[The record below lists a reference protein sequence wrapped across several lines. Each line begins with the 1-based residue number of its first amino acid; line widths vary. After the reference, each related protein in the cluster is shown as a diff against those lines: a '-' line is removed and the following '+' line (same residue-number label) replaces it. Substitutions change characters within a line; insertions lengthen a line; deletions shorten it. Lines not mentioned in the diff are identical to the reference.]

1 MIVFQNVLWL
11 LVLIGVMIILHEAG
25 HFWAARWF
33 GVRVETFSIGFG
45 PRLFGIR
52 RGDTDYRLSAILFG
66 GYVKMTGE
74 QPGDE
79 NADDPRSFLSKPRA
93 QRLVIVLA
101 GPMMNVVLAV
111 GLLTGLFMVKYEKLA
126 DADQSAVVAHV
137 MHDSPAA
144 KAGIQDGDRIVR
156 FDGKLNPTWEDIS
169 LKEIASAGRA
179 LDVEV
184 ERSGKI
190 IHAAVTPVLD
200 DHTGVGFA
208 GWAPPAQVEVG
219 DLTPG
224 MPAQKAG
231 LKKGDILLS
240 VNGQPVQSMYT
251 FKELIEGSKG
261 KPWSSN
267 LSATESGNPS
277 RPRRFTASS
286 TRAGAVGGWP
296 QRLAPSEHHH
306 DALPFPAALRES
318 IQQNMKGTPLIFKF
332 LAASSS
338 GMSLKSLKDP
348 SASRNFPGSRPR
360 RSSAFFLLVDGQPEP
375 GDFQPAA
382 DPYPGWRRHYAAAG
396 RNAHP
401 PRPEPAGQ
409 RGGIQGWLRV
419 PDAGGGFRDLQ
430 RHLENSANGLKNTLH
445 IGIPRSPSN
454 IW

>member
-101 GPMMNVVLAV
+101 GPLMNVVLAV

-137 MHDSPAA
+137 MHDSAAA

-156 FDGKLNPTWEDIS
+156 FDGKVNPTWEDIS
-169 LKEIASAGRA
+169 LKEISSAGRS

-190 IHAAVTPVLD
+190 IHTTVTPVLD

-224 MPAQKAG
+224 KPAQKAG

-240 VNGQPVQSMYT
+240 VNGQPIQSMYT
-251 FKELIEGSKG
+251 FKELIEASQG
-261 KPWSSN
+261 KPV
-267 LSATESGNPS
+267 LLEFERDGKRQTV
-277 RPRRFTASS
+277 TASPVYGKFDSGPARWVVGLNVGRHLNIS
-286 TRAGAVGGWP
+286 TT
-296 QRLAPSEHHH
+296 RLS
-306 DALPFPAALRES
+306 FPAALRES
-318 IQQNMKGTPLIFKF
+318 IQQNVKGASLIFKF
-332 LAASSS
+332 L
-338 GMSLKSLKDP
+338 GGIIERRMSPKSLEGP
-348 SASRNFPGSRPR
+348 IRIAQLSGEAAREGP
-360 RSSAFFLLVDGQPEP
+360 SAFFLLMSMVSLNLAIFNLLPIPILDG
-375 GDFQPAA
+375 
-382 DPYPGWRRHYAAAG
+382 
-396 RNAHP
+396 
-401 PRPEPAGQ
+401 
-409 RGGIQGWLRV
+409 GGIMLLLVEMLIR
-419 PDAGGGFRDLQ
+419 RDLSLQ
-430 RHLENSANGLKNTLH
+430 VKEAVFKVGFVFLMLVVVFVIYNDISKILPTG
-445 IGIPRSPSN
+445 
-454 IW
+454 

>member
-101 GPMMNVVLAV
+101 GPMMNVILAV

-137 MHDSPAA
+137 MHDSAAA
-144 KAGIQDGDRIVR
+144 KAGIQDGDRILR

-190 IHAAVTPVLD
+190 IHTTVTPVFD
-200 DHTGVGFA
+200 DHSGVGFA

-240 VNGQPVQSMYT
+240 VNGQPVQSVYT
-251 FKELIEGSKG
+251 FKELIEDSQG
-261 KPWSSN
+261 KPVALEFERNGKRQSVTATPVYGKFDSGPARWVVGLN
-267 LSATESGNPS
+267 VGLHLNIITTRLS
-277 RPRRFTASS
+277 
-286 TRAGAVGGWP
+286 
-296 QRLAPSEHHH
+296 
-306 DALPFPAALRES
+306 FPAALRES
-318 IQQNMKGTPLIFKF
+318 IQQNVKGASLIFKF
-332 LAASSS
+332 L
-338 GMSLKSLKDP
+338 GGIIERRMSPKSLQGP
-348 SASRNFPGSRPR
+348 IRIAQLSGEAAREGP
-360 RSSAFFLLVDGQPEP
+360 SAFFMLMSMVSLNLAIFNLLPIPILDGGGIMLLLVEMLI
-375 GDFQPAA
+375 
-382 DPYPGWRRHYAAAG
+382 R
-396 RNAHP
+396 
-401 PRPEPAGQ
+401 
-409 RGGIQGWLRV
+409 
-419 PDAGGGFRDLQ
+419 RDLSMQ
-430 RHLENSANGLKNTLH
+430 VKEAVFKVGFVFLMLVMVFVIYNDISKILPTG
-445 IGIPRSPSN
+445 
-454 IW
+454 

>member
-144 KAGIQDGDRIVR
+144 KAGIRDGDRILR

-190 IHAAVTPVLD
+190 IHTTVTPVFD
-200 DHTGVGFA
+200 DHSGVGFA

-240 VNGQPVQSMYT
+240 VNGQPVQSVYT
-251 FKELIEGSKG
+251 FKELIEDSQG
-261 KPWSSN
+261 KPVALEFERNGKRQSVTATPVYGKFDSGPARWVVGLN
-267 LSATESGNPS
+267 VGLHLNIITTRLS
-277 RPRRFTASS
+277 
-286 TRAGAVGGWP
+286 
-296 QRLAPSEHHH
+296 
-306 DALPFPAALRES
+306 FPAALRES
-318 IQQNMKGTPLIFKF
+318 IQQNLKGASLIFKF
-332 LAASSS
+332 L
-338 GMSLKSLKDP
+338 GGIIERRMSPKSLQGP
-348 SASRNFPGSRPR
+348 IRIAQLSGEAAREGP
-360 RSSAFFLLVDGQPEP
+360 SAFFMLMSMVSLNLAIFNLLPIPILDGGGIMLLLVEMLI
-375 GDFQPAA
+375 
-382 DPYPGWRRHYAAAG
+382 R
-396 RNAHP
+396 
-401 PRPEPAGQ
+401 
-409 RGGIQGWLRV
+409 
-419 PDAGGGFRDLQ
+419 RDLSMQ
-430 RHLENSANGLKNTLH
+430 VKEAVFKVGFVFLMLVMVFVIYNDISKILPTG
-445 IGIPRSPSN
+445 
-454 IW
+454 